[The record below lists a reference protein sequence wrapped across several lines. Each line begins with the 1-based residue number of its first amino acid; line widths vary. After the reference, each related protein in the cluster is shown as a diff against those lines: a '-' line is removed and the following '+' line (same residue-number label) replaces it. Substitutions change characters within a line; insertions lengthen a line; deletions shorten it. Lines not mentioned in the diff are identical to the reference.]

1 MKLQS
6 IGFLFNH
13 EKYQVKALLTN
24 RKIFILE
31 SVYYKKKY
39 RKLFLILHTFLFVL
53 IIFLLL
59 FSMPKIVVHQL

>member
-31 SVYYKKKY
+31 SVYYKKILRVVFDITHISLCSDY
-39 RKLFLILHTFLFVL
+39 FLAFVL
-53 IIFLLL
+53 NA
-59 FSMPKIVVHQL
+59 